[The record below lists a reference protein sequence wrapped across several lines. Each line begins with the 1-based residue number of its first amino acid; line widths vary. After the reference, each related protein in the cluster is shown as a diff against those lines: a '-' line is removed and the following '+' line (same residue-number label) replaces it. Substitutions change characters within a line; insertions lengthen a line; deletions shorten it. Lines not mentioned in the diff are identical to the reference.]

1 MSRMRF
7 PRPCAASKLTLNGV
21 TLRRGLADM
30 ADRAS
35 TSHIYVSAN
44 TDNVIE
50 GDIDFPDAPTVNW
63 SFGANSSLRVKG
75 SIKRY
80 TTNWCYFGN
89 NGTLY
94 LDGPLK
100 MDGVYGAANNTAVPA
115 ANRLPC
121 FTGRGRIVFLGIN
134 RGTLMFFR

>member
-21 TLRRGLADM
+21 TLRRSFTDM
-30 ADRAS
+30 ANKAT

-50 GDIDFPDAPTVNW
+50 GDIDFPDA
-63 SFGANSSLRVKG
+63 LRVKG

-134 RGTLMFFR
+134 RSTLMFFR

>member
-1 MSRMRF
+1 
-7 PRPCAASKLTLNGV
+7 
-21 TLRRGLADM
+21 M
-30 ADRAS
+30 ANKAT

-63 SFGANSSLRVKG
+63 SFGANSSLRVKGSIKFGANSSLRVKG

-134 RGTLMFFR
+134 RSTLMFFR